1 MKRPKETLKFCP
13 LIKKQCVGDK
23 CAWWVEINGMDPN
36 GKAVLDEE
44 CSIPWLVFLGKEQL
58 VETARTGAS
67 YDKVANMT
75 AALGTVIT
83 ERVNPL
89 PQ

>member
-1 MKRPKETLKFCP
+1 MKRSKESMKFCP
-13 LIKKQCVGDK
+13 LIKKTCVGAK
-23 CAWWVEINGMDPN
+23 CAWWVEIAGVDQD
-36 GKAVLDEE
+36 GKTVLDEE

-58 VETARTGAS
+58 VETARTSAS

-75 AALGTVIT
+75 AVLGNVIT